1 MKLTAS
7 AVGIYVL
14 KTHGPGHSGLCMVIT
29 RDMKQ
34 LISVRSLAIILA
46 VMAAVGNNLSSTL
59 NFHLLKL
66 QQINKCH

>member
-1 MKLTAS
+1 MRRETKLTVS
-7 AVGIYVL
+7 AAGIYVL

-46 VMAAVGNNLSSTL
+46 VMVAVGNNVSGTL
-59 NFHLLKL
+59 KVSFICYL
-66 QQINKCH
+66 